1 MPHAILP
8 RMSVQSPDWASE
20 RVPPARM
27 LFSLRGRIGRRS
39 WWLWGVLALIAFVIY
54 ATVLLRVLGFS
65 ARQTDVA
72 VNLLVLWPAIAVSVK
87 RWHDRDKSGW
97 WVLVSLLPL
106 VGWVWALIQN
116 GLLRGTPGPNRYGEP
131 Q

>member
-1 MPHAILP
+1 
-8 RMSVQSPDWASE
+8 MSVQSPDWASE
-20 RVPPARM
+20 RVPPSRM

-106 VGWVWALIQN
+106 VGLVWALIQN

>member
-1 MPHAILP
+1 
-8 RMSVQSPDWASE
+8 
-20 RVPPARM
+20 M
-27 LFSLRGRIGRRS
+27 LLSLEGRIGRRS
-39 WWLWGVLALIAFVIY
+39 WWLWGVLALIGFVIY
-54 ATVLLRVLGFS
+54 ATVLLRVLGLS
-65 ARQTDVA
+65 ARHTDVV

-97 WVLVSLLPL
+97 WVLVSLVPL
-106 VGWVWALIQN
+106 VGWLWALIQN

>member
-1 MPHAILP
+1 
-8 RMSVQSPDWASE
+8 
-20 RVPPARM
+20 M
-27 LFSLRGRIGRRS
+27 LFSLQGRIGRRS
-39 WWLWGVLALIAFVIY
+39 WWLWGVLALIGFVIY

-65 ARQTDVA
+65 ARHTDIA

-97 WVLVSLLPL
+97 WVLVWLVPL
-106 VGWVWALIQN
+106 IGWLWALIQN
-116 GLLRGTPGPNRYGEP
+116 GLLRGTPGANRYGEP

>member
-1 MPHAILP
+1 
-8 RMSVQSPDWASE
+8 MSVQSPDWARE